1 MIDPLLMRQ
10 AVGTA
15 RQAKIMVAG
24 EHEDVLR
31 FAFALGAD
39 VDGFFH
45 TKLFVWFQLKISEI
59 MF

>member
-24 EHEDVLR
+24 EHEDVLWLT
-31 FAFALGAD
+31 FALGTD
-39 VDGFFH
+39 VDCFFH
-45 TKLFVWFQLKISEI
+45 TKLFVLFQLKISEI
-59 MF
+59 MK